1 MIAPVFKNRTMSSL
15 IGILSLFLTLT
26 ATSDALSCI
35 KCISQSS
42 TCSGSRV
49 TCRSGNVCG
58 SEYAEAIVG
67 GMRTEALMRSC
78 VPSSQCNAKGT
89 ISTSELQIRM
99 AMSCCSTDDC
109 TPNISELS
117 SKGTNLNGLVCPS
130 CISSDAA
137 SCYTSDTVQCT
148 GDENMCILQ
157 TSKLSGSMSSLAAI
171 RGCATKSVCD
181 LGRKTETI
189 SGISMDVSTFCTSGS
204 KSVHKVVL
212 NPAVVCLLLLK
223 LFF

>member
-26 ATSDALSCI
+26 ATSDALSCTR
-35 KCISQSS
+35 CMSESS
-42 TCSGSRV
+42 TCSGSSE
-49 TCRSGNVCG
+49 TCPSGYECG
-58 SEYAEAIVG
+58 SRYGVGFAGGNKAETII
-67 GMRTEALMRSC
+67 RSC
-78 VPSSQCNAKGT
+78 LPSSQCNTTGT

-109 TPNISELS
+109 TPKIPELP
-117 SKGTNLNGLVCPS
+117 SKGTNLNGLVCRS
-130 CISSDAA
+130 CLSSD
-137 SCYTSDTVQCT
+137 STWCYTSDTVHCT

-157 TSKLSGSMSSLAAI
+157 TSKLSGSNSSLTAI

-181 LGRKTETI
+181 LGSQTETFA
-189 SGISMDVSTFCTSGS
+189 GISMDAKTFCTSGS
-204 KSVHKVVL
+204 KSFHKVIL